1 MASCTAAFVII
12 IFCGCCVVAVII
24 GKIREGKK
32 LREEML
38 TDRDSEISQNI
49 QSPSILEEV

>member
-38 TDRDSEISQNI
+38 TDRDNEISQNI
-49 QSPSILEEV
+49 QSPSTLEEV